1 MGVSLDAESSV
12 FSLAPDHS
20 THLIPSSVTQRFRK
34 LAGRLGLDTHI
45 HQLRHYSATEL
56 ISAGVDIRTVAGRL
70 GHAGGGTTTLRAY
83 AAWMAEADQRAA
95 AALSPRMPGEGR
107 RGVAVPKSKAS
118 SPYERIAADLRS
130 TSESGVLGPV
140 ASIPTVATPLPP
152 NTAHRSAP
160 RRRAPN
166 GRGPPRRPTAAV
178 RPSIVDV
185 DASVVWRYT

>member
-1 MGVSLDAESSV
+1 LATLGPDSYV

-34 LAGRLGLDTHI
+34 LAARLGLGMHI

-70 GHAGGGTTTLRAY
+70 GHAGGGTTTLRVY

-107 RGVAVPKSKAS
+107 PGVAPPRPKAL
-118 SPYERIAADLRS
+118 SPYECIAAEVR
-130 TSESGVLGPV
+130 TAIESGAFPPGSHLPTT
-140 ASIPTVATPLPP
+140 AELATMHTVAVG
-152 NTAHRSAP
+152 TASRAIAALKAEGLVEASRGKRVTVKAP
-160 RRRAPN
+160 
-166 GRGPPRRPTAAV
+166 
-178 RPSIVDV
+178 
-185 DASVVWRYT
+185 AS